1 MSEQKAIALYSVSKT
16 YKARNKSENSLLTL
30 FKSVLKPSASSENF
44 KALDKIDFRVQKG
57 EAIGIIGRNGSGK
70 STLLNLIMG
79 SIKPDK
85 GSLIETQGRKIR
97 LALGM
102 GVDNNLSGR
111 DNIYVNG
118 SVLGMSFKKIGKIFD
133 DIVSYADL
141 ERFIDTPVKYYSKG
155 MRQRLLFSIAMHAE
169 ADIFL
174 LDEFFGGVGDQDF
187 KKKSEEAFQEKILE
201 GSTIIFV
208 SHNMHI
214 IKKYCSR
221 VIWIHKGKIEMAG
234 ETDEVI
240 AAYMESFKKMK
251 EAIAKRKKLSH
262 EEKLEIMLKKKDVQ

>member
-1 MSEQKAIALYSVSKT
+1 MTDLYAISLDCVSKT
-16 YKARNKSENSLLTL
+16 YKTRDMTKNSILASVKSIFTPKAENIHL
-30 FKSVLKPSASSENF
+30 
-44 KALDKIDFRVQKG
+44 KALDNIDLKVKKG

-79 SIKPDK
+79 SIKPDQ
-85 GSLIETQGRKIR
+85 GSQIATQGRKIR

-118 SVLGMSFKKIGKIFD
+118 SVLGMSFKKIGSIFD
-133 DIVSYADL
+133 SIVNYADL
-141 ERFIDTPVKYYSKG
+141 EKFIDTPVKFYSKG
-155 MRQRLLFSIAMHAE
+155 MRQRLLFSISMHAE

-187 KKKSEEAFQEKILE
+187 KKKSEAAFQEKILE

-208 SHNMHI
+208 SHNMSI
-214 IKKYCSR
+214 IKKYCER
-221 VIWIHKGKIEMAG
+221 VIWIHKGKIKMAG
-234 ETDEVI
+234 PTEDVVP
-240 AAYMESFKKMK
+240 AYMKSFEKIKAIVAARKKMT
-251 EAIAKRKKLSH
+251 H
-262 EEKLEIMLKKKDVQ
+262 EEKLEQFIKNKNV